1 MAAFAGACKY
11 PDHVICSDVCA
22 AHPRFLNCLSEYK
35 RKGRGKNARC
45 NLGLHVQS
53 MKRDDNARKSAGR
66 SRWKDLKKSN
76 TRSPREAKISGLR
89 RV

>member
-66 SRWKDLKKSN
+66 SRWKDKKKA
-76 TRSPREAKISGLR
+76 T
-89 RV
+89 